1 MYITLRTES
10 NSTVFEYENVKISHL
25 SDNQFAVYKEDEKE
39 MIPDNRIMTFY
50 KGVNMLLVVSKTKNE
65 LDKYSVSQ

>member
-1 MYITLRTES
+1 MYVTLRTES

-50 KGVNMLLVVSKTKNE
+50 KGESMLLVVSKTKKE